1 MNADVSR
8 LRLWWLQACRMEV
21 LSPKPGNVSPGR
33 DFADACARDF
43 LLSAEAAATAISG
56 AGEQSVGRT
65 VLSAVR
71 AVRQVVSHNTNLG
84 IILLIAPLAA
94 VPSGQS
100 LEQGI
105 ESVLAGLT
113 VRDSCDVYAAIRLA
127 APGGLGR
134 AAEQDVT
141 AEPSQPLRE
150 CMRLAADRDLIAAQY
165 AGGFREVL
173 GVGREWLRE
182 AAGRTSDQ
190 RQQVVELA
198 LRLLAAS
205 GDSLIARKCG
215 QATSEQAARLAGRVL
230 AAGWPDGSDAMLA
243 MAELDEFLRGDGNRR
258 NPGTTADMTAGI
270 LFAALRDG
278 QLIMDPVQFETV
290 ESGGAG

>member
-1 MNADVSR
+1 MNADLSR
-8 LRLWWLQACRMEV
+8 LRLCWLQACRMEV

-33 DFADACARDF
+33 DFSDACVRDF
-43 LLSAEAAATAISG
+43 LVSAEAAANSISE
-56 AGEQSVGRT
+56 ACEKSVGRT
-65 VLSAVR
+65 VLSAVQ

-94 VPSGQS
+94 VPPGQS

-127 APGGLGR
+127 APGGLGS
-134 AAEQDVT
+134 AEDQDVT
-141 AEPSQPLRE
+141 EEPSQPLRE

-173 GVGREWLRE
+173 GIGREWLRE
-182 AAGRTSDQ
+182 AAGRNPDQ

-198 LRLLAAS
+198 LRLLAEF

-215 QATSEQAARLAGRVL
+215 PGLSEQAALLAGRVL
-230 AAGWPDGSDAMLA
+230 AAGWPDGVAAVSA
-243 MAELDEFLRGDGNRR
+243 MAELDGFLRSEGNRR

-278 QLIMDPVQFETV
+278 QFIMDPVQF
-290 ESGGAG
+290 GAVDSVVAG

>member
-1 MNADVSR
+1 MNSADSPRGV
-8 LRLWWLQACRMEV
+8 WWLQACRMEV

-33 DFADACARDF
+33 EFSDACTRDF
-43 LLSAEAAATAISG
+43 LLSAEAAVAVFSA

-65 VLSAVR
+65 VLEAVR

-94 VPSGQS
+94 VPLRQS
-100 LEQGI
+100 LEAGI

-113 VRDSCDVYAAIRLA
+113 VQDSRDVYAAIRLA
-127 APGGLGR
+127 EPGGLGS
-134 AAEQDVT
+134 ADEQDVA

-150 CMRLAADRDLIAAQY
+150 CMRLAADRDLIALQY
-165 AGGFREVL
+165 AEGFRDVL
-173 GVGREWLRE
+173 SRGREWLRE
-182 AAGRTSDQ
+182 AAVRTADQ

-198 LRLLAAS
+198 LRLLAEF

-215 QATSEQAARLAGRVL
+215 AEVSERAAVLARRVL
-230 AAGWPDGSDAMLA
+230 QAGWPDGRLATAAMS
-243 MAELDEFLRGDGNRR
+243 ELDDFLRGDGHRR
-258 NPGTTADMTAGI
+258 NPGTTADMTAAI

-278 QLIMDPVQFETV
+278 QLIMAADQFELA
-290 ESGGAG
+290 ENWDAD

>member
-8 LRLWWLQACRMEV
+8 LRLCWLQACRMEV

-33 DFADACARDF
+33 DFADACVRDF
-43 LLSAEAAATAISG
+43 LVSAEAAADAISE
-56 AGEQSVGRT
+56 AGEQAVGRT

-84 IILLIAPLAA
+84 IILLIAPMAA
-94 VPSGQS
+94 VPMVQS
-100 LEQGI
+100 LAEGI

-113 VRDSCDVYAAIRLA
+113 VHDSSDVYAAIRLA
-127 APGGLGR
+127 APGGLGS
-134 AAEQDVT
+134 AEDQDVT
-141 AEPSQPLRE
+141 SEPSQPLRE

-173 GVGREWLRE
+173 GIGREWLRE

-190 RQQVVELA
+190 RQQVVALA
-198 LRLLAAS
+198 LRLLAEF

-215 QATSEQAARLAGRVL
+215 PGLSEQAAQLAGRVL
-230 AAGWPDGSDAMLA
+230 AAGWPDGTEGLSA
-243 MAELDEFLRGDGNRR
+243 MAELDGFLRSEGNRR

-278 QLIMDPVQFETV
+278 QLIMDPVQFGAI
-290 ESGGAG
+290 ESFVAG

>member
-1 MNADVSR
+1 
-8 LRLWWLQACRMEV
+8 MEV

-65 VLSAVR
+65 VLSAVQ

-127 APGGLGR
+127 APGGLGS

-182 AAGRTSDQ
+182 AAGRTPDQ

-198 LRLLAAS
+198 LRLLAEF

-215 QATSEQAARLAGRVL
+215 PDASEQSARLAGRVL
-230 AAGWPDGSDAMLA
+230 AAGWPDGNAAMLA
-243 MAELDEFLRGDGNRR
+243 MAELDEYLRGDGNRR

-278 QLIMDPVQFETV
+278 QLIMDPVQFEAV
-290 ESGGAG
+290 ESVDAG